1 MRVQRCR
8 LYSVF
13 LTLFG
18 LSACGAMLRAE
29 DKAAS
34 SLASKLAAA
43 IEEPPYR
50 NAHWGILIVDRTS
63 GEVLFEHQ
71 ADKLFAP
78 ASTTKLFST
87 AAALDVLG
95 PDYRFETPIYALG
108 KIDDGRL
115 LGDLVLVASG
125 DLTLGGRTDDAGH
138 IAFTDSDHIYAQF
151 VSTAELTKPDP
162 LAGLD
167 ALAKQVAAA
176 GIKHVTGDVL
186 VDARLF
192 DEAESSGSG
201 PERVTPIVV
210 NDNLIDFLIE
220 PTEPGKPAK
229 VEWRPKTVAARV
241 DVQVATVAEKE
252 ETAVSVS
259 AVGESGFIVRGQLAA
274 GRKPLVRTVEVS
286 EPDSFARALLIEA
299 LGRAGIRVDAS
310 PLAGN
315 SPQAL
320 PKPEQYA
327 TSRRV
332 AVLESPPF
340 AENVKLILKVS
351 HNLHASTLPLLI
363 AAKNGERTLT
373 AGMRRQ
379 HDFFHRAGCDLDG
392 ISFGGA
398 AGGARADYVS
408 PRAAVQLLRYMSTH
422 KAFAAYRAGL
432 PVLGVDGTL
441 ARAVP
446 ADSPAKGKVAAKTGT
461 LLWGNTGNGQYILT
475 SKALAGYA
483 AAASGRDLAFAMFL
497 NNVLIARS
505 EEGARKAGEK
515 LGSLC
520 EIVVAETPGK

>member
-1 MRVQRCR
+1 MRAFRR
-8 LYSVF
+8 LVYSVA
-13 LTLFG
+13 LAVFG
-18 LSACGAMLRAE
+18 LATSGAMVRG
-29 DKAAS
+29 DVDAAS
-34 SLASKLAAA
+34 TLASKLSTA

-50 NAHWGILIVDRTS
+50 HAHWGVLIVDRAS

-71 ADKLFAP
+71 ADKMFAP

-95 PDYRFETPIYALG
+95 PDYRFQTPIHAVG
-108 KIDDGRL
+108 KIENGRL

-125 DLTLGGRTDDAGH
+125 DLTLGGRTDEAGH

-186 VDARLF
+186 IDDRLF

-210 NDNLIDFLIE
+210 NDNLVDFTIE

-229 VEWRPKTVAARV
+229 IEWRPKTTAARL
-241 DVQVATVAEKE
+241 DVHVATVAEKE

-259 AVGESGFIVRGQLAA
+259 AVGESGFVVRGQIAA
-274 GRKPLVRTVEVS
+274 GRKPLVRTVEVA

-299 LGRAGIRVDAS
+299 LGRAGVRVDAS

-315 SPQAL
+315 SPHAL
-320 PKPEQYA
+320 PKAELYA
-327 TSRRV
+327 ESERV
-332 AVLESPPF
+332 ALLESPPF
-340 AENVKLILKVS
+340 AENAKLILKVS
-351 HNLHASTLPLLI
+351 HNLHASTLPMLI
-363 AAKNGERTLT
+363 AAKHGERTLA

-398 AGGARADYVS
+398 AGGTRADYVS
-408 PRAAVQLLRYMSTH
+408 PRATVQLLRFMSAH
-422 KAFAAYRAGL
+422 KAFEAYRAGL

-441 ARAVP
+441 VRAVA

-461 LLWGNTGNGQYILT
+461 LLWGNAGNGQFILT

-483 AAASGRDLAFAMFL
+483 TAASGRELAFAMFL
-497 NNVLIARS
+497 NNVPIARN

-520 EIVVAETPGK
+520 EIMVAETPEK